1 MVVVPKKNG
10 SVRICVDLKP
20 LNSSVLRE
28 IHPLPTVEDILAQLS
43 GAKVFSKLDANSGF
57 WQIPLTEES
66 RLLTTFITPY
76 GRYCF
81 NKLPF
86 GISSALEH
94 FQKRM
99 NKILSG
105 LDGVLCLI
113 DDTIVF
119 GQTKEEH
126 DLRLKAALERVQR
139 AGVTLNKEKCEFGK
153 EKLTFLGHLVDS
165 QGIQADPEKTKAVRE
180 MNQPENV
187 SELRRFLGMVNQMG
201 KFIIN
206 LAELTQPLRELLK
219 KNMKWQWNIPQE
231 EAFIKIKEELCKSTV
246 LSFYDPNL
254 LTKVSADASSYGLGA
269 ILLQQHNS
277 QWKPVAYASR
287 SRKRDIHRLKR
298 KHWLLPGHVTNSQ
311 TTLLEFTL
319 LLKLTTNHYSLY

>member
-1 MVVVPKKNG
+1 M
-10 SVRICVDLKP
+10 L
-20 LNSSVLRE
+20 
-28 IHPLPTVEDILAQLS
+28 
-43 GAKVFSKLDANSGF
+43 
-57 WQIPLTEES
+57 
-66 RLLTTFITPY
+66 
-76 GRYCF
+76 
-81 NKLPF
+81 
-86 GISSALEH
+86 
-94 FQKRM
+94 
-99 NKILSG
+99 
-105 LDGVLCLI
+105 

-165 QGIQADPEKTKAVRE
+165 QGIQADPEKIKAVRE

-206 LAELTQPLRELLK
+206 LAELTQPLCELLK

-246 LSFYDPNL
+246 LSFYDPNRP
-254 LTKVSADASSYGLGA
+254 TKVSADASSYGLEQSYYSNITLNGNQ
-269 ILLQQHNS
+269 LHMPLVQCQ
-277 QWKPVAYASR
+277 R
-287 SRKRDIHRLKR
+287 RKRDIHRLKR

-319 LLKLTTNHYSLY
+319 LLKLTTNHYSLYYYHLNHPSSWVVQVNYLYRSH

>member
-1 MVVVPKKNG
+1 
-10 SVRICVDLKP
+10 
-20 LNSSVLRE
+20 
-28 IHPLPTVEDILAQLS
+28 
-43 GAKVFSKLDANSGF
+43 
-57 WQIPLTEES
+57 
-66 RLLTTFITPY
+66 
-76 GRYCF
+76 
-81 NKLPF
+81 
-86 GISSALEH
+86 
-94 FQKRM
+94 M

-219 KNMKWQWNIPQE
+219 KNMKWQWKIPQE

-254 LTKVSADASSYGLGA
+254 PTKV
-269 ILLQQHNS
+269 
-277 QWKPVAYASR
+277 
-287 SRKRDIHRLKR
+287 
-298 KHWLLPGHVTNSQ
+298 
-311 TTLLEFTL
+311 
-319 LLKLTTNHYSLY
+319 

>member
-1 MVVVPKKNG
+1 
-10 SVRICVDLKP
+10 
-20 LNSSVLRE
+20 
-28 IHPLPTVEDILAQLS
+28 
-43 GAKVFSKLDANSGF
+43 
-57 WQIPLTEES
+57 
-66 RLLTTFITPY
+66 
-76 GRYCF
+76 
-81 NKLPF
+81 
-86 GISSALEH
+86 
-94 FQKRM
+94 M

-254 LTKVSADASSYGLGA
+254 PTKVSADTSSYGLGA
-269 ILLQQHNS
+269 VLLQLHNS

-287 SRKRDIHRLKR
+287 SMSDGKERFKD
-298 KHWLLPGHVTNSQ
+298 
-311 TTLLEFTL
+311 
-319 LLKLTTNHYSLY
+319 